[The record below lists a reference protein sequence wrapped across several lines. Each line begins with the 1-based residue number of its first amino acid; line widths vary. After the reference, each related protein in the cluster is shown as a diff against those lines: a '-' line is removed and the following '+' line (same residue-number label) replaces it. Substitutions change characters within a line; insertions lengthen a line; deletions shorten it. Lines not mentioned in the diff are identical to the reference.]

1 MEKQYLKVLSASRIK
16 TLETCSWVYWNNYHT
31 KVPQSQNDGA
41 LRGTI
46 CHTIFE
52 LLLNKRHLK
61 NYKRIIKKNS
71 IDGDKGVDRL
81 VKKLSSKVKLDESNY
96 KLLNDMILV
105 GLKNDFFGEGGEI
118 VKSEY
123 EFNIKND
130 NPKYHIRGFI
140 DKPIKIK
147 KEMHIIDYKSSK
159 YKFRGDDLEANIQAM
174 MYSLASRKLW
184 PKLKPIVKFL
194 FLRFPKQPIQELSF
208 DDNKIKGFEYY
219 LEHVNDYIN
228 KFDKESATSNFAA
241 DNNKN
246 KWMCQIGGWKCPYK
260 DSYEYYVKLNDN
272 NEIIESSLNNDFK
285 NIENFTV
292 EKRKYDGC
300 PRFNNISINQNS
312 NDILDEM
319 SPSGKDDFQDLS

>member
-1 MEKQYLKVLSASRIK
+1 MEKQSLKTLSASRIK

-71 IDGDKGVDRL
+71 IDGDEGVAKL
-81 VKKLSSKVKLDESNY
+81 VKKLSVKVKLDESNY

-118 VKSEY
+118 VKPEY
-123 EFNIKND
+123 DFDITNEE
-130 NPKYHIRGFI
+130 PKYHIKGFI

-174 MYSLASRKLW
+174 MYSLASKKLW

-194 FLRFPKQPIQELSF
+194 FLRFPKQPIQELIF
-208 DDNKIKGFEYY
+208 TDEQIKGFEHY
-219 LEHVNDYIN
+219 LEHINDYIN
-228 KFDKESATSNFAA
+228 KFDEESAKANFAI
-241 DNNKN
+241 DSQKN
-246 KWMCQIGGWKCPYK
+246 KWMCQVGGWKCPYK
-260 DSYEYYVKLNDN
+260 DPYKYYVKLNDKGEVVETSLEN
-272 NEIIESSLNNDFK
+272 NFK
-285 NIENFTV
+285 DIKGFKV
-292 EKRKYDGC
+292 ETRNYEGC
-300 PRFNNISINQNS
+300 PKFQSS
-312 NDILDEM
+312 
-319 SPSGKDDFQDLS
+319 SKKDDFLDDSKDEFLD

>member
-1 MEKQYLKVLSASRIK
+1 MEKQSLKTLSASRIK
-16 TLETCSWVYWNNYHT
+16 TLETCSWVYWNNYHA

-61 NYKRIIKKNS
+61 NYKRIIKKNA
-71 IDGDKGVDRL
+71 IDGDKGVDKL
-81 VKKLSSKVKLDESNY
+81 VKKLSVKVKLDESNY

-118 VKSEY
+118 VKPEY
-123 EFNIKND
+123 DFDITNEE
-130 NPKYHIRGFI
+130 PKYHIKGFI

-174 MYSLASRKLW
+174 MYSLASKKLW

-194 FLRFPKQPIQELSF
+194 FLRFPKQPIQELIF
-208 DDNKIKGFEYY
+208 TDEQIKGFEHY
-219 LEHVNDYIN
+219 LEHINDYIN
-228 KFDKESATSNFAA
+228 KFDEESARANFAV
-241 DNNKN
+241 DSQKN

-260 DSYEYYVKLNDN
+260 DPYKYYVKVNNKGEVVETSLENNFKDIKGFKVETRDYEVCPKFQSNSKKDN
-272 NEIIESSLNNDFK
+272 F
-285 NIENFTV
+285 
-292 EKRKYDGC
+292 
-300 PRFNNISINQNS
+300 
-312 NDILDEM
+312 LDD
-319 SPSGKDDFQDLS
+319 SKDEFLD

>member
-1 MEKQYLKVLSASRIK
+1 MEKQSLKTLSASRIK
-16 TLETCSWVYWNNYHT
+16 TLETCSWVYWLNYHA

-61 NYKRIIKKNS
+61 NYKRVIKKNS
-71 IDGDKGVDRL
+71 IDGDEAIARL
-81 VKKLSSKVKLDESNY
+81 VKKLAKQFDLKEDNY

-118 VKSEY
+118 VKPEY
-123 EFNIKND
+123 AFDIVNEE
-130 NPKYHIRGFI
+130 PKYHIKGFI

-174 MYSLASRKLW
+174 MYSLASKKLW

-194 FLRFPKQPIQELSF
+194 FLRFPKQPIQELTF
-208 DDNKIKGFEYY
+208 DDNQLKGFEHY
-219 LEHVNDYIN
+219 LQHINEYVNN
-228 KFDKESATSNFAA
+228 FDENSAQANFAV
-241 DNNKN
+241 DSVKN
-246 KWMCQIGGWKCPYK
+246 KWMCQVGGWKCPYK
-260 DSYEYYVKLNDN
+260 DPYEYYVKVNDKGEIVETSLQN
-272 NEIIESSLNNDFK
+272 NFK
-285 NIENFTV
+285 NIKGFKV
-292 EKRKYDGC
+292 ETRKYEGC
-300 PRFNNISINQNS
+300 PKFNNKSVS
-312 NDILDEM
+312 
-319 SPSGKDDFQDLS
+319 KDDDFLD

>member
-1 MEKQYLKVLSASRIK
+1 MEKQSLKTLSASRIK

-31 KVPQSQNDGA
+31 KIPQSQNDGA

-71 IDGDKGVDRL
+71 IEGDKAICKL
-81 VKKLSSKVKLDESNY
+81 VKKLANKVKLDESNF

-118 VKSEY
+118 IKPEY
-123 EFNIKND
+123 DFDIVNE
-130 NPKYHIRGFI
+130 NPKYHIKGFI

-174 MYSLASRKLW
+174 MYSLASKKLW

-208 DDNKIKGFEYY
+208 SEDEIKGFEYY
-219 LEHVNDYIN
+219 LEHINDYIN
-228 KFDKESATSNFAA
+228 KFNEESAKANFAI
-241 DNNKN
+241 DNQKN
-246 KWMCQIGGWKCPYK
+246 KWMCQVGGWKCPYK
-260 DSYEYYVKLNDN
+260 DPYKYYVKINDQG
-272 NEIIESSLNNDFK
+272 EIIETSLENNFK
-285 NIENFTV
+285 NIIGFKIESRV
-292 EKRKYDGC
+292 YEGC
-300 PRFNNISINQNS
+300 PKFNIKKSENEFLDNQKK
-312 NDILDEM
+312 DEFLD
-319 SPSGKDDFQDLS
+319 

>member
-1 MEKQYLKVLSASRIK
+1 MEKNSLKVLSASRIK

-71 IDGDKGVDRL
+71 IDGDEGVARL
-81 VKKLSSKVKLDESNY
+81 VKKLSAKVKLDESNY

-118 VKSEY
+118 VKPEY
-123 EFNIKND
+123 DFDITNEE
-130 NPKYHIRGFI
+130 PKYHIKGFI

-174 MYSLASRKLW
+174 MYSLASKKLW

-194 FLRFPKQPIQELSF
+194 FLRFPKQPIQELIF
-208 DDNKIKGFEYY
+208 TDEQIKGFEHY
-219 LEHVNDYIN
+219 LEHINDYVN
-228 KFDKESATSNFAA
+228 KFNEESARANFAV
-241 DNNKN
+241 DNQKN
-246 KWMCQIGGWKCPYK
+246 KWMCQVGGWKCPYK
-260 DSYEYYVKLNDN
+260 DPYKYYVKVNDKGEVIETSLEN
-272 NEIIESSLNNDFK
+272 NFK
-285 NIENFTV
+285 DIKGFKV
-292 EKRKYDGC
+292 ETRDYEGC
-300 PRFNNISINQNS
+300 PKFQSS
-312 NDILDEM
+312 
-319 SPSGKDDFQDLS
+319 SKKDDFLDDSKDEFLD

>member
-1 MEKQYLKVLSASRIK
+1 MEKQSLKTLSASRIK

-61 NYKRIIKKNS
+61 NYKKIIKKNS
-71 IDGDKGVDRL
+71 IDGDEGVAQL
-81 VKKLSSKVKLDESNY
+81 VKKLSAKVKLDESNY

-118 VKSEY
+118 VKPEY
-123 EFNIKND
+123 DFDITNEK
-130 NPKYHIRGFI
+130 PKYHIKVFI

-174 MYSLASRKLW
+174 MYSLASKKLW
-184 PKLKPIVKFL
+184 PKLKPIIKFL
-194 FLRFPKQPIQELSF
+194 FLRFPKQPIQELCFS
-208 DDNKIKGFEYY
+208 DDEIKG
-219 LEHVNDYIN
+219 
-228 KFDKESATSNFAA
+228 
-241 DNNKN
+241 
-246 KWMCQIGGWKCPYK
+246 
-260 DSYEYYVKLNDN
+260 
-272 NEIIESSLNNDFK
+272 
-285 NIENFTV
+285 
-292 EKRKYDGC
+292 
-300 PRFNNISINQNS
+300 
-312 NDILDEM
+312 
-319 SPSGKDDFQDLS
+319 

>member
-1 MEKQYLKVLSASRIK
+1 MEKQSLKTLSASRIK

-71 IDGDKGVDRL
+71 IDGDKGVARL
-81 VKKLSSKVKLDESNY
+81 VKKLSAKVKLDESNY

-118 VKSEY
+118 VKPEY
-123 EFNIKND
+123 DFDITNEE
-130 NPKYHIRGFI
+130 PKYHIKGFI

-174 MYSLASRKLW
+174 MYSLASKKLW

-194 FLRFPKQPIQELSF
+194 FLRFPKQPIQELIF
-208 DDNKIKGFEYY
+208 TDEQIKGFEHY
-219 LEHVNDYIN
+219 LEHINDYIN
-228 KFDKESATSNFAA
+228 KFNEESARANFAI
-241 DNNKN
+241 DNQKN
-246 KWMCQIGGWKCPYK
+246 KWMCQVGGWKCPYK
-260 DSYEYYVKLNDN
+260 DPYKYYVKVNDKGEVVETSLEN
-272 NEIIESSLNNDFK
+272 NFK
-285 NIENFTV
+285 DIKGFKV
-292 EKRKYDGC
+292 ETRDYEGC
-300 PRFNNISINQNS
+300 PKFQNS
-312 NDILDEM
+312 
-319 SPSGKDDFQDLS
+319 SKKDDFLDGSKDEFLD

>member
-1 MEKQYLKVLSASRIK
+1 MEKQSLKVLSASRIK

-61 NYKRIIKKNS
+61 NYKRIIKKNA
-71 IDGDKGVDRL
+71 INGDQGVDRL
-81 VKKLSSKVKLDESNY
+81 VKKLSAKVKLDESNY

-118 VKSEY
+118 VKPEY
-123 EFNIKND
+123 DFEIKND
-130 NPKYHIRGFI
+130 EPKYHIRGFI

-174 MYSLASRKLW
+174 MYSLASKKLW

-194 FLRFPKQPIQELSF
+194 FLRFPKQPIQELVF
-208 DDNKIKGFEYY
+208 DDDQIKGFEHY
-219 LEHVNDYIN
+219 LEHINNYVN
-228 KFDKESATSNFAA
+228 KFDEESARSNFAV
-241 DNNKN
+241 DNVKN
-246 KWMCQIGGWKCPYK
+246 KWMCQVGGWKCPYK
-260 DSYEYYVKLNDN
+260 DPYKYYVKLNDKG
-272 NEIIESSLNNDFK
+272 EVVETSLEDNFK
-285 NIENFTV
+285 DIKGFKV
-292 EKRKYDGC
+292 ETRTYQGC
-300 PRFNNISINQNS
+300 PKFQTS
-312 NDILDEM
+312 LA
-319 SPSGKDDFQDLS
+319 KDDFLDDSKDEFLD

>member
-1 MEKQYLKVLSASRIK
+1 MEKQSLKTLSASRIK

-31 KVPQSQNDGA
+31 KVPQRSNDGSD
-41 LRGTI
+41 RGTI

-61 NYKRIIKKNS
+61 NYKRIIKKNA
-71 IDGDKGVDRL
+71 IDGDEGVNRL

-118 VKSEY
+118 VKPEY
-123 EFNIKND
+123 DFDITNEE
-130 NPKYHIRGFI
+130 PKYHIKGFI

-174 MYSLASRKLW
+174 MYSLASKKLW

-194 FLRFPKQPIQELSF
+194 FLRFPKQPIQELIF
-208 DDNKIKGFEYY
+208 TDEQIKGFEHY
-219 LEHVNDYIN
+219 LEHINNYIN
-228 KFDKESATSNFAA
+228 KFNEESARANFAV
-241 DNNKN
+241 DNQKN
-246 KWMCQIGGWKCPYK
+246 KWMCQVGGWKCPYK
-260 DSYEYYVKLNDN
+260 DPYKYYVKVNDKGEVVETSLEN
-272 NEIIESSLNNDFK
+272 NFK
-285 NIENFTV
+285 DIKGFKV
-292 EKRKYDGC
+292 ETRDYEGC
-300 PRFNNISINQNS
+300 PKFQSSSTKDNF
-312 NDILDEM
+312 LD
-319 SPSGKDDFQDLS
+319 SSKDEFLD

>member
-1 MEKQYLKVLSASRIK
+1 MEKQSLKVLSASRIK

-61 NYKRIIKKNS
+61 NYKRIIKKNA
-71 IDGDKGVDRL
+71 IDGDKGVDKL
-81 VKKLSSKVKLDESNY
+81 VKKLSAKVKLDESNY

-118 VKSEY
+118 IKPEY
-123 EFNIKND
+123 DFNIQND
-130 NPKYHIRGFI
+130 EPKYHIRGFI

-174 MYSLASRKLW
+174 MYSLASKKLW

-194 FLRFPKQPIQELSF
+194 FLRFPKQPIQELVF
-208 DDNKIKGFEYY
+208 MIIK
-219 LEHVNDYIN
+219 LRDSSIIL
-228 KFDKESATSNFAA
+228 SILMIMSISLM
-241 DNNKN
+241 KN
-246 KWMCQIGGWKCPYK
+246 
-260 DSYEYYVKLNDN
+260 L
-272 NEIIESSLNNDFK
+272 
-285 NIENFTV
+285 
-292 EKRKYDGC
+292 
-300 PRFNNISINQNS
+300 
-312 NDILDEM
+312 LDRTL
-319 SPSGKDDFQDLS
+319 Q

>member
-1 MEKQYLKVLSASRIK
+1 MEKQSLKVLSASRIK

-46 CHTIFE
+46 CHTVFE

-61 NYKRIIKKNS
+61 NYKRIIKKNA
-71 IDGDKGVDRL
+71 IDGDKGVDTL
-81 VKKLSSKVKLDESNY
+81 VKKLSAKVKLDESNY

-118 VKSEY
+118 VKPEY
-123 EFNIKND
+123 DFDIKND
-130 NPKYHIRGFI
+130 EPKYHIRGFI

-174 MYSLASRKLW
+174 MYSLASKKLW

-194 FLRFPKQPIQELSF
+194 FLRFPKQPIQELVF
-208 DDNKIKGFEYY
+208 DDNQIKGFEHY
-219 LEHVNDYIN
+219 LEHINDYIN
-228 KFDKESATSNFAA
+228 KFDEESARSNFAV
-241 DNNKN
+241 DSVKN
-246 KWMCQIGGWKCPYK
+246 KWMCQVGGWKCPYK
-260 DSYEYYVKLNDN
+260 DPYKYYVKVNDKGEVVETSLEN
-272 NEIIESSLNNDFK
+272 NFK
-285 NIENFTV
+285 DIKGFKV
-292 EKRKYDGC
+292 ETRDYEGC
-300 PRFNNISINQNS
+300 PKFQNNSKK
-312 NDILDEM
+312 DYFLDD
-319 SPSGKDDFQDLS
+319 SKDEFLD

>member
-1 MEKQYLKVLSASRIK
+1 METKPLKTLSASRIK

-46 CHTIFE
+46 CHTVFE

-61 NYKRIIKKNS
+61 NYKRIIKKNA
-71 IDGDKGVDRL
+71 IDGDEGVNRL
-81 VKKLSSKVKLDESNY
+81 VKKLSAKVKLDESNY

-118 VKSEY
+118 VKPEY
-123 EFNIKND
+123 DFDIINEE
-130 NPKYHIRGFI
+130 PKYHIKGFI

-174 MYSLASRKLW
+174 MYSLASKKLW

-194 FLRFPKQPIQELSF
+194 FLRFPKQPMQELSF
-208 DDNKIKGFEYY
+208 DDNEIKGFEHY
-219 LEHVNDYIN
+219 LEHIN
-228 KFDKESATSNFAA
+228 QYVDNFDENSAQANFAI
-241 DNNKN
+241 DNIKN
-246 KWMCQIGGWKCPYK
+246 KWMCQVGGWKCPYK
-260 DSYEYYVKLNDN
+260 DPYEYYVKLNDK
-272 NEIIESSLNNDFK
+272 NEVVESSLDGKFK
-285 NIENFTV
+285 SIEGFKI
-292 EKRKYDGC
+292 EKRFYQGC
-300 PRFNNISINQNS
+300 PKFNNNK
-312 NDILDEM
+312 
-319 SPSGKDDFQDLS
+319 KDDFLEENNTKEKDDFLS

>member
-1 MEKQYLKVLSASRIK
+1 MEKQSLKTLSASRIK
-16 TLETCSWVYWNNYHT
+16 TLETCSWVYWNNYHA

-46 CHTIFE
+46 CHTVFE

-61 NYKRIIKKNS
+61 NYKRIIKKNA
-71 IDGDKGVDRL
+71 IDGDEGVNRL

-118 VKSEY
+118 VKPEY
-123 EFNIKND
+123 DFDITNEE
-130 NPKYHIRGFI
+130 PKYHIKGFI

-174 MYSLASRKLW
+174 MYSLASKKLW

-194 FLRFPKQPIQELSF
+194 FLRFPKQPIQELIF
-208 DDNKIKGFEYY
+208 TDEQIKGFEHY
-219 LEHVNDYIN
+219 LEHINDYIN
-228 KFDKESATSNFAA
+228 KFNEESARANFAV
-241 DNNKN
+241 DNQKN
-246 KWMCQIGGWKCPYK
+246 KWMCQVGGWKCPYK
-260 DSYEYYVKLNDN
+260 DPYKYYVKVNDEGQVVETSLEN
-272 NEIIESSLNNDFK
+272 NFK
-285 NIENFTV
+285 DIKRFKV
-292 EKRKYDGC
+292 ETRDYEGC
-300 PRFNNISINQNS
+300 PKFQSS
-312 NDILDEM
+312 
-319 SPSGKDDFQDLS
+319 SKKDDFLDGSKDEFLD

>member
-1 MEKQYLKVLSASRIK
+1 MEKQSLRVLSASRIK

-61 NYKRIIKKNS
+61 NYKRIIKKNA
-71 IDGDKGVDRL
+71 IDGDKGVDKL
-81 VKKLSSKVKLDESNY
+81 VKKLSAKVKLDESNY

-105 GLKNDFFGEGGEI
+105 GLKNDFFGEGGKI
-118 VKSEY
+118 VKPEY
-123 EFNIKND
+123 DFDIKND
-130 NPKYHIRGFI
+130 EPKYHIRGFI

-174 MYSLASRKLW
+174 MYSLASKKLW

-194 FLRFPKQPIQELSF
+194 FLRFPKQPIQELVF
-208 DDNKIKGFEYY
+208 DDNQIKGFEHY
-219 LEHVNDYIN
+219 LEHINDYIN
-228 KFDKESATSNFAA
+228 KFDEESAKSNFAV
-241 DNNKN
+241 DSVKN
-246 KWMCQIGGWKCPYK
+246 KWMCQIGGGKCPYK
-260 DSYEYYVKLNDN
+260 DPYKYYVKVNDKG
-272 NEIIESSLNNDFK
+272 EVVETSLEDNFK
-285 NIENFTV
+285 DIKGFKV
-292 EKRKYDGC
+292 ETRKYEGC
-300 PRFNNISINQNS
+300 PKFQTSS
-312 NDILDEM
+312 
-319 SPSGKDDFQDLS
+319 SKDDFLDDSKDEFLD